1 MIYINELSKKVL
13 ELEKEYFD
21 LIYEMFSEL
30 ILIYSKN
37 DISIDE
43 AVKEFLVKQQHTTI
57 FIPGYKDNHSFKR
70 RQMYKRNREF
80 WDKNKETFIEFI
92 IKKGNVGI
100 FGIGDNTFT
109 SEYMNEVKRNS
120 LFYDVLVFNDPF
132 YTLELSDEELDCYTN
147 DFLFYSNILYIW
159 EIKRYLSVEEN
170 EVFAIIFP
178 FDSLLTHEDIT
189 TIMDESHDAAVSWI
203 NQIFDITGNNDGIV
217 SDIEKIKNLPI
228 EKIQE
233 ELYRNGIYQN
243 YIEALNFGL
252 QRLTEDNRKEIEKF
266 CFEAWGCFNREFVR
280 CILTLD
286 ALPAMATLNYYT
298 YKLHSVL
305 TMRLK
310 SNPIMSRNEWA
321 PLQRELKKQSL
332 RVSGDYMYTCAIH
345 RNDQMAALMELDY
358 DEIVR
363 YHNKKQCT
371 DFRDLFYRATNEIVN
386 THVNFDE
393 IANEVFSKIDDLLI
407 NEYNTAFLNKKK
419 TRKNAIIG
427 FIKGAIG
434 YVPVLSYAIS
444 ALDMA
449 TSTKDFVQTLSNK
462 DSLIGHF
469 NKRRSMDE

>member
-1 MIYINELSKKVL
+1 
-13 ELEKEYFD
+13 
-21 LIYEMFSEL
+21 
-30 ILIYSKN
+30 
-37 DISIDE
+37 
-43 AVKEFLVKQQHTTI
+43 
-57 FIPGYKDNHSFKR
+57 
-70 RQMYKRNREF
+70 
-80 WDKNKETFIEFI
+80 
-92 IKKGNVGI
+92 
-100 FGIGDNTFT
+100 
-109 SEYMNEVKRNS
+109 
-120 LFYDVLVFNDPF
+120 
-132 YTLELSDEELDCYTN
+132 
-147 DFLFYSNILYIW
+147 
-159 EIKRYLSVEEN
+159 
-170 EVFAIIFP
+170 
-178 FDSLLTHEDIT
+178 
-189 TIMDESHDAAVSWI
+189 
-203 NQIFDITGNNDGIV
+203 
-217 SDIEKIKNLPI
+217 
-228 EKIQE
+228 
-233 ELYRNGIYQN
+233 
-243 YIEALNFGL
+243 
-252 QRLTEDNRKEIEKF
+252 
-266 CFEAWGCFNREFVR
+266 
-280 CILTLD
+280 
-286 ALPAMATLNYYT
+286 MATLNYYT

-371 DFRDLFYRATNEIVN
+371 DFRDLFYRATNKIVN

-462 DSLIGHF
+462 DSLIEHF